1 MLTTRIMD
9 AFYEFTHEVNAS
21 TARLQSMVM
30 K

>member
-1 MLTTRIMD
+1 MD